1 LNNIETSSRLDL
13 SEAST
18 ILTLVAA
25 EQGFGERIARISEL
39 FLGRPYEQGALG
51 GGPNLPEELR
61 ASLEAFDCVTYIE
74 VVLALA
80 CASTTDQFIDAIRR
94 IRYQHAQIDWFHRN
108 HYMVD
113 WAANNEECGSIENLT
128 FGSLSDDKS
137 CTLDLIAGIP
147 TKTASFR
154 YFPTRTLNTIVE
166 RIKTGDLIFFVST
179 RTDLDVFHTGLLI
192 KREGDAFLRHAT
204 RTANVVIE
212 QILSDFVSRN
222 IMAGFILLRPLC
234 RR

>member
-1 LNNIETSSRLDL
+1 METPSRVDRA
-13 SEAST
+13 EAST
-18 ILTLVAA
+18 ILTLVVEEEA
-25 EQGFGERIARISEL
+25 FGERIARISEL
-39 FLGRPYEQGALG
+39 FLGRPYEEGALG

-74 VVLALA
+74 VVLSLAL
-80 CASTTDQFIDAIRR
+80 ASTTDQFVETIRGL
-94 IRYQHAQIDWFHRN
+94 RYLDSRIDWFHRN

-113 WAANNEECGSIENLT
+113 WAANNEEQGLIENLT
-128 FGSLSDDKS
+128 IGPLTQDKT
-137 CTLDLIAGIP
+137 CTLSLIAGFP
-147 TKTASFR
+147 AKTVSFK
-154 YFPTRTLNTIVE
+154 YFPTNTLNTIVE

-204 RTANVVIE
+204 RTANAVIE
-212 QILSDFVSRN
+212 QVLSDFVNRN